1 MENRTGQFIARRRKA
16 IGLTQKELAEQ
27 LGVTNKAVSKW
38 ETGGGMPDV
47 SVLKELSRILE
58 VSVDELLDGEYTD
71 HAGSEKTVR
80 LQRRARDRK
89 NKEQDVLK
97 ETAGT
102 TGQDVKAERESYRG
116 RFFLGALAL
125 LPAIAVLC
133 MQILFLYVRRNY
145 QIEYITEWLPWLFF
159 SVAVLSV
166 TGALCICLQK
176 RLARFICAGMGA
188 GVLLLFLVLGIYAAV
203 KPYALRTI
211 VSVSPDHRHMA
222 VLKYEKETGRVLTYQ
237 NQKLWFA
244 RRSDPF
250 PYTAEEDM
258 KMQWLA
264 DDVCAVT
271 YKSPDDG
278 QVHQYVLTYGDR
290 GDGITTYYVYNVV
303 QGGWSAEGKN
313 TAGWEL
319 KTGPEGITVVSS
331 SEGEETYAFDECVQF
346 GTLAIA
352 LCKGGLPQWTLALE
366 EDCQIA
372 DIDYIEAGTVALCKV
387 TMEKSAPVHFT
398 RGELPDRE
406 WMEKSA
412 AEDAQEL
419 GKVLAKEMK
428 EVLKAD
434 PTLAEYESTVY
445 GGIRIETE
453 ETDIFWIVRC
463 AMEERLK
470 IFSANGGDVDCQI
483 LHMELTAGDSY
494 DCVVQVKSR
503 ETYTGSAGEDSQAD
517 METTF
522 RVMKGEGVYL
532 LCPVGYGTDAAA
544 GLDPPAMRQERD
556 TKEDEK
562 YHFFVPAQ

>member
-1 MENRTGQFIARRRKA
+1 
-16 IGLTQKELAEQ
+16 
-27 LGVTNKAVSKW
+27 
-38 ETGGGMPDV
+38 MPDV
-47 SVLKELSRILE
+47 SVLKELSQILE
-58 VSVDELLDGEYTD
+58 VSVDELLEGEYID
-71 HAGSEKTVR
+71 NVGSEKTVF
-80 LQRRARDRK
+80 LQRGLRDRK
-89 NKEQDVLK
+89 GKEQDVQK
-97 ETAGT
+97 EAAGT
-102 TGQDVKAERESYRG
+102 VGIAKRAAKESGRR
-116 RFFLGALAL
+116 RFFLSALAL

-133 MQILFLYVRRNY
+133 MQIFFLYVRRTY

-159 SVAVLSV
+159 SVAALAVA
-166 TGALCICLQK
+166 GALCISLQK
-176 RLARFICAGMGA
+176 RLARLVCAGIGA
-188 GVLLLFLVLGIYAAV
+188 GVLLLFLVLGIYASM

-211 VSVSPDHRHMA
+211 ASVSPDHRHMA

-244 RRSDPF
+244 RRSDQF
-250 PYTAEEDM
+250 PYTAEEDI

-264 DDVCAVT
+264 EDVCAVT
-271 YKSPDDG
+271 YKSPDDR

-319 KTGPEGITVVSS
+319 KTGPEGITVVSP

-366 EDCQIA
+366 EDCQIS
-372 DIDYIEAGTVALCKV
+372 DTDCIEAGTVALCKV
-387 TMEKSAPVHFT
+387 TMEKSAPIYFT
-398 RGELPDRE
+398 RGEFPDRE
-406 WMEKSA
+406 WRKNLA

-419 GKVLAKEMK
+419 GKALAKEMK
-428 EVLKAD
+428 ETLKVD

-445 GGIRIETE
+445 GGIKIETE

-470 IFSANGGDVDCQI
+470 ISSANGGDVDCQI
-483 LHMELTAGDSY
+483 LYMELIAGDSY

-503 ETYTGSAGEDSQAD
+503 EMYTGSAGEKSQAD

-556 TKEDEK
+556 TEEEEK
-562 YHFFVPAQ
+562 YHFFVPAQEAGRASKVGEGR